1 LPPLENSSWIIIKIS
16 LHWTTANLSKYSL
29 IIDLNHIHLLPIEMR
44 QCSYSYVLVYG
55 VYVYMVIFR
64 FSPASCEVNSKM
76 WRWNMMINS
85 RMRRGGGLSILIW
98 STFISNICSAL
109 CMIKMSKQHEENVRE
124 REENEFDYWWRC
136 FTIFSSPSFH
146 SLIKL

>member
-1 LPPLENSSWIIIKIS
+1 MNHNQNFITLNNSKSLEIFIDYRFKSHTPTTYWDASMFLCSS
-16 LHWTTANLSKYSL
+16 
-29 IIDLNHIHLLPIEMR
+29 
-44 QCSYSYVLVYG
+44 QC
-55 VYVYMVIFR
+55 VYVVCIYGNFQK
-64 FSPASCEVNSKM
+64 FSPGSSRKEVNSKM

-109 CMIKMSKQHEENVRE
+109 YMIKMSKQHEEDIRE
-124 REENEFDYWWRC
+124 WENEFDYWWRC
-136 FTIFSSPSFH
+136 FTILFFSFSSFH